1 MKSGLRTMDRT
12 LRQFQIDAFATR
24 VFKGNPAAVVPLDC
38 WLPDATMQAI
48 AAENNLSETAFF
60 DRPFPTRS
68 TSSIH
73 GLVVPEGEAYRLRWF
88 SPGGE
93 IDLCGHA
100 TLASARVLFELL
112 GHSGN
117 NIAFDTRSGRLVVER
132 DGERLAMDFP
142 ALPALPCPAPAA
154 LLAGLKRSA
163 VEVLAA
169 DDYFAVFESEDDIRS
184 LAPDLAELSKLDRRG
199 VCITAPGRSV
209 DFVSRFFGPKWGIPE
224 DPVTGS
230 AHCTLAPYWATRLG
244 KTRFI
249 ARQLSRRGGELYC
262 ELRGERV
269 TIAGYAVKFLEGEIV
284 VPG

>member
-1 MKSGLRTMDRT
+1 MDKK

-24 VFKGNPAAVVPLDC
+24 VFEGNPAAVVPLDR
-38 WLPDATMQAI
+38 WLADAAMQAI

-60 DRPFPTRS
+60 
-68 TSSIH
+68 
-73 GLVVPEGEAYRLRWF
+73 VPEGEAYRLRWF

-93 IDLCGHA
+93 MDLCGHA
-100 TLASARVLFELL
+100 TLASAYVLFELL
-112 GHSGN
+112 GHAGRA
-117 NIAFDTRSGRLVVER
+117 IAFDTRSGRLVVER
-132 DGERLAMDFP
+132 DGKRLAMDFP
-142 ALPALPCPAPAA
+142 ALPAQPCVAPAA
-154 LLAGLKRSA
+154 LLAGLKRQP

-169 DDYFAVFESEDDIRS
+169 DDYFAVYASENDIRT
-184 LAPDLAELSKLDRRG
+184 LAPDLTELSKLDRRG
-199 VCITAPGRSV
+199 VCVTAPGTSV

-230 AHCTLAPYWATRLG
+230 AHCTLAPYWAARLG

-262 ELRGERV
+262 ELRGGRV
-269 TIAGYAVKFLEGEIV
+269 IIAGSAVKFLEGEIA

>member
-1 MKSGLRTMDRT
+1 VDKK

-24 VFKGNPAAVVPLDC
+24 VFAGNPAAVVPLDR
-38 WLPDATMQAI
+38 WLADATLQAI
-48 AAENNLSETAFF
+48 AVENNLSETAFF
-60 DRPFPTRS
+60 
-68 TSSIH
+68 
-73 GLVVPEGEAYRLRWF
+73 LPEGAVYRLRWF

-100 TLASARVLFELL
+100 TLASAWVLFELL
-112 GHSGN
+112 GYSGST
-117 NIAFDTRSGRLVVER
+117 IAFDTRSGRLVVAR

-142 ALPALPCPAPAA
+142 ALPAQPCPAPAA
-154 LLAGLKRSA
+154 LLAGLKQPP

-169 DDYFAVFESEDDIRS
+169 DDYFAVYASEADIRAI
-184 LAPDLAELSKLDRRG
+184 APDLTELAKLDRRG
-199 VCITAPGRSV
+199 VCVTAPGTSV

-230 AHCTLAPYWATRLG
+230 AHCTLAPYWAARLG

-284 VPG
+284 VPD

>member
-1 MKSGLRTMDRT
+1 MGKK

-24 VFKGNPAAVVPLDC
+24 VFEGNPAAVVPLDR

-60 DRPFPTRS
+60 
-68 TSSIH
+68 
-73 GLVVPEGEAYRLRWF
+73 VPAGEAFHLRWF
-88 SPGGE
+88 SPVGE

-100 TLASARVLFELL
+100 TLASAYVLFELL
-112 GHSGN
+112 GHAGRA
-117 NIAFDTRSGRLVVER
+117 IAFDTRSGRLVVER

-142 ALPALPCPAPAA
+142 ALPAQPCPAPVA
-154 LLAGLKRSA
+154 LLAGLKRQP

-169 DDYFAVFESEDDIRS
+169 DDYFAVFESEDDIRA
-184 LAPDLAELSKLDRRG
+184 LAPDLTELAKLDRRG
-199 VCITAPGRSV
+199 VCVTAPGRSV

-244 KTRFI
+244 KSRFI
-249 ARQLSRRGGELYC
+249 ARQLSRRGGEVHC
-262 ELRGERV
+262 ELHGARV
-269 TIAGYAVKFLEGEIV
+269 TIAGHAVKFLEGEIV

>member
-1 MKSGLRTMDRT
+1 MEMK

-24 VFKGNPAAVVPLDC
+24 VFEGNPAAVVPLDR
-38 WLPDATMQAI
+38 WLPDATLQAI
-48 AAENNLSETAFF
+48 AVENNLSETAFF
-60 DRPFPTRS
+60 
-68 TSSIH
+68 
-73 GLVVPEGEAYRLRWF
+73 VPEGEAYRLRWF

-100 TLASARVLFELL
+100 TLASAWVLFELL
-112 GHSGN
+112 GYAGRA
-117 NIAFDTRSGRLVVER
+117 IAFDTRSGRLVVKR

-142 ALPALPCPAPAA
+142 AIPAQPCPVPAA
-154 LLAGLKRSA
+154 LLAGLKRQP

-169 DDYFAVFESEDDIRS
+169 DDYFAVFESEADIRA
-184 LAPDLAELSKLDRRG
+184 LVPDLAELSRLDRRG
-199 VCITAPGRSV
+199 VCVTAPGKSV

-244 KTRFI
+244 KSRFI
-249 ARQLSRRGGELYC
+249 ARQLSRRGGELHC

-269 TIAGYAVKFLEGEIV
+269 IIAGSAVKFMEGEIT